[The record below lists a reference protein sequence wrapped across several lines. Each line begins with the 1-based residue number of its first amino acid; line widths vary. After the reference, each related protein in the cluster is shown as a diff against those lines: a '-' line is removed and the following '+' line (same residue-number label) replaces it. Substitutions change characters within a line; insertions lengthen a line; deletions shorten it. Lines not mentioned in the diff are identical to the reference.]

1 MLPVAA
7 LPIDPPPIPDIPPEE
22 VPIEVPEAMADA
34 AFPIPPIPAM
44 SLPEADASGIEE
56 IDLTA
61 AEEEEEE
68 DETDKEVACAD
79 EAEKRFSANCSS

>member
-1 MLPVAA
+1 
-7 LPIDPPPIPDIPPEE
+7 
-22 VPIEVPEAMADA
+22 MADA

-56 IDLTA
+56 IDLA
-61 AEEEEEE
+61 AEEEE
-68 DETDKEVACAD
+68 ETDKEVACAD

>member
-1 MLPVAA
+1 MLPVAV
-7 LPIDPPPIPDIPPEE
+7 LPIDPPPIPDMPPEE

-44 SLPEADASGIEE
+44 SLPEADASGIED
-56 IDLTA
+56 IDLA
-61 AEEEEEE
+61 AEEEE

>member
-56 IDLTA
+56 IDLA
-61 AEEEEEE
+61 AEAEE